1 MYYKNYVN
9 ISRSLTNII
18 NQPTHFDSRTENSSL
33 LDPIL
38 ITDNVPL
45 IDSDTI
51 HIDRKIS
58 DHDGDMGWK
67 PLCVKQWSCVFRHW
81 ARCNVISTDRVN
93 YKVFR
98 WAFRNAVNKKENW
111 CFRIMTKF
119 RESNLELYTG
129 LENIL
134 HKNVI
139 TQLED
144 FLFDKYKVNWQNR
157 MFSQKVGNKLRTY
170 KLFKEVFETEM
181 YLSKNIPSR
190 YRSAFAKFRCGV
202 APLRI
207 ETGRY
212 ENKNVNERVCF
223 ICHDQIEDEKHV
235 LLYCPLYADL
245 RERLFNEVKRSN
257 VHFII
262 LSDDDKFIYLFKS
275 TECYDMVAK
284 TCFNILSRRNSFL
297 YS

>member
-1 MYYKNYVN
+1 
-9 ISRSLTNII
+9 
-18 NQPTHFDSRTENSSL
+18 
-33 LDPIL
+33 
-38 ITDNVPL
+38 
-45 IDSDTI
+45 
-51 HIDRKIS
+51 
-58 DHDGDMGWK
+58 
-67 PLCVKQWSCVFRHW
+67 
-81 ARCNVISTDRVN
+81 
-93 YKVFR
+93 
-98 WAFRNAVNKKENW
+98 
-111 CFRIMTKF
+111 
-119 RESNLELYTG
+119 
-129 LENIL
+129 
-134 HKNVI
+134 
-139 TQLED
+139 
-144 FLFDKYKVNWQNR
+144 
-157 MFSQKVGNKLRTY
+157 
-170 KLFKEVFETEM
+170 M

-190 YRSAFAKFRCGV
+190 YRSAFAKFRCDV

-212 ENKNVNERVCF
+212 EKKNVNERVCF

-235 LLYCPLYADL
+235 LLDCPLYADL